1 MRVSA
6 CAQNTPNLRCFLKRR
21 LTNTPRRHRLTD
33 GQLSSLDRPSPS
45 VSSFGASPVML
56 CCSAPPAWSS
66 SPLRPSMHYPSTS
79 LVVNIM
85 HIQPFCEHLNIL
97 YIFDQADV
105 YRFEVRLELYGANV
119 RLVVSPRS
127 LSPSHPPAPIPSR
140 WPALTT
146 LPPLA
151 KFQLVGRL
159 LCEALRSSSSLA
171 GQKHPV
177 STVSFKSEMSEI

>member
-1 MRVSA
+1 MLFRFCLFEHTFTAV
-6 CAQNTPNLRCFLKRR
+6 CALPEYQSCRKYNLY
-21 LTNTPRRHRLTD
+21 
-33 GQLSSLDRPSPS
+33 S
-45 VSSFGASPVML
+45 
-56 CCSAPPAWSS
+56 
-66 SPLRPSMHYPSTS
+66 
-79 LVVNIM
+79 NI
-85 HIQPFCEHLNIL
+85 CDHLNIL

-177 STVSFKSEMSEI
+177 STVSFKSEMSEL

>member
-1 MRVSA
+1 MCASA
-6 CAQNTPNLRCFLKRR
+6 CIQKTPNLRCRFIKRR

-97 YIFDQADV
+97 YIFDQTDL
-105 YRFEVRLELYGANV
+105 YRVEVRLELNGANA
-119 RLVVSPRS
+119 RLIVSPPS
-127 LSPSHPPAPIPSR
+127 LTPSYPPTPPPSR
-140 WPALTT
+140 SPGLIT

-151 KFQLVGRL
+151 KFQLVWRC
-159 LCEALRSSSSLA
+159 LCEALLSSSLVRNIR
-171 GQKHPV
+171 HLL
-177 STVSFKSEMSEI
+177 STM